1 MSGILSIVATPIGN
15 LEDTGFRAIRI
26 LKEADIIA
34 CEDTRVTSK
43 LLNHYE
49 IKGKKLISLH
59 QHTTQTKLSSIIND
73 VENGKKV
80 AYASDAGTPNVN
92 DPGGKL
98 MELAYVSDIKVEVIP
113 GPSAL
118 TAAISA
124 CGFAMEHF
132 SYSGFIPVKKR
143 RKVILK
149 EIVDREEPTIFF
161 ESTHRISKTLKE
173 LQDLIDEK
181 RIIYVGRELTKK
193 FETHLRGTMTEV
205 IQKLGKGSSK
215 GEFVIVIGPK
225 P

>member
-1 MSGILSIVATPIGN
+1 MPGILSIVATPIGN
-15 LEDTGFRAIRI
+15 LEDTSFRAIRI
-26 LKEADIIA
+26 LNEADIIA

-43 LLNHYE
+43 LLNHYD

-59 QHTTQTKLSSIIND
+59 QHTTQSKLDSIIKD
-73 VENGKKV
+73 VQDGKKV

-98 MELAYVSDIKVEVIP
+98 MELAYASGIPIEIIP

-124 CGFAMEHF
+124 CGFPMEHF
-132 SYSGFIPVKKR
+132 SYTGFIPLKKR
-143 RKVILK
+143 RNAILK
-149 EIVDREEPTIFF
+149 EIVERNEPTLFF
-161 ESTHRISKTLKE
+161 ESTHRIAKTLKE
-173 LQDLIDEK
+173 LQDLMDEK
-181 RIIYVGRELTKK
+181 RTVYVGRELTKK
-193 FETHLRGTMTEV
+193 FETHLRGTMADV
-205 IQKLGKGSSK
+205 IEKLGKGSSK